1 MKERHVTTT
10 LKALRDYGPRQFS
23 DRIAFA
29 EWQFERAQR
38 LGLIPAADLGGRWSA
53 DAFND
58 VVARLDAV
66 RAAVGTVPD
75 VGADRAEKYLAK
87 RFTGL
92 TVHPGTAA
100 ELARRGHLPR
110 RGEYKGHTL
119 YCGLTLEHFTD
130 RRKVA
135 RASDAGR
142 TYTRDD
148 AISLLGLRAADF
160 DHLLRAGLLTHSE
173 TTVSAWYK
181 GVVVRLYRQADLDR
195 VLRSSRIDWDAVR
208 ATPKGHRSP
217 LAALPTRT
225 GNGAS

>member
-1 MKERHVTTT
+1 MTTT
-10 LKALRDYGPRQFS
+10 LKTLADYGPRQFG
-23 DRIAFA
+23 DRIGLS
-29 EWQFERAQR
+29 EWQFERARR
-38 LGLIPAADLGGRWSA
+38 LELIPVADLGGRWSA
-53 DAFND
+53 AVFND

-75 VGADRAEKYLAK
+75 VGAGRAEEYLAE

-100 ELARRGHLPR
+100 ELARRDHLPQ
-110 RGEYKGHTL
+110 RGEYKGYPL

-135 RASDAGR
+135 RASAAGR

-148 AISLLGLRAADF
+148 AAAALRLRVADF
-160 DHLLRAGLLTHSE
+160 DHLLRAGMLTHSE

-181 GVVVRLYRQADLDR
+181 GVTVRLYRQADLDR
-195 VLRSSRIDWDAVR
+195 VLRSPRIDFDAVR
-208 ATPKGHRSP
+208 ATPKGHQSP
-217 LAALPTRT
+217 LAKLPTRT
-225 GNGAS
+225 D